1 MIKKI
6 LNNSGINFFG
16 KIFGR
21 LIQFSSDILIIRY
34 FSDPSVHGI
43 YVTVWS
49 IIRLVW
55 IIIPLGLHNA
65 IVNFATTH
73 YKKDENLFYK
83 NINLILSLTLIIGIS
98 FFCMFWFSIE
108 WISNKLY
115 DEAIRIPLMI
125 TAFSFPLIALIRNLN
140 SLTTIKKTLLHKTIS
155 EEIIWYLTFM
165 IGLIYVIIFDKSSHF
180 IYFFILLS
188 FIMSL
193 VYSIISTANIF
204 TELRYKFSFDSS
216 KYKMYLKYSLPTL
229 FAGIF
234 NFTTLHINR
243 LMVGS
248 LIGLSYSSFYHRAA
262 ILTLFFPLV
271 IQSFVGI
278 LNPII
283 RENYVEGNI
292 DKVQK
297 IYNDITKVIILINL
311 PISLALIFCG
321 HQLLE
326 IFFGVEHLEDIVL
339 SLKILSL
346 NFLFISFAGPV
357 VSVFI
362 MCDMQQKWMKINFYS
377 FLIGITSSYILIS
390 NYGIIGAAI
399 STFISANFLY
409 FYSVYTIKFKLSL
422 YPIDKY
428 EFINILI
435 SLLIPI
441 SIYLSIDTNN
451 IYYNMTF
458 VLLNTLIFYLGFKLF
473 NFEKIF
479 NVFLNN
485 RN

>member
-1 MIKKI
+1 
-6 LNNSGINFFG
+6 
-16 KIFGR
+16 
-21 LIQFSSDILIIRY
+21 
-34 FSDPSVHGI
+34 
-43 YVTVWS
+43 
-49 IIRLVW
+49 
-55 IIIPLGLHNA
+55 
-65 IVNFATTH
+65 
-73 YKKDENLFYK
+73 
-83 NINLILSLTLIIGIS
+83 
-98 FFCMFWFSIE
+98 
-108 WISNKLY
+108 
-115 DEAIRIPLMI
+115 
-125 TAFSFPLIALIRNLN
+125 
-140 SLTTIKKTLLHKTIS
+140 
-155 EEIIWYLTFM
+155 
-165 IGLIYVIIFDKSSHF
+165 
-180 IYFFILLS
+180 
-188 FIMSL
+188 
-193 VYSIISTANIF
+193 
-204 TELRYKFSFDSS
+204 
-216 KYKMYLKYSLPTL
+216 MYLKYSLPTL

-292 DKVQK
+292 DKVHK
-297 IYNDITKVIILINL
+297 IYKDITKVIILINL
-311 PISLALIFCG
+311 PIALALIFCG

-377 FLIGITSSYILIS
+377 LLIGITTSYILIS

-409 FYSVYTIKFKLSL
+409 FYAVLFIKKKLGILPITKNDLFK
-422 YPIDKY
+422 
-428 EFINILI
+428 
-435 SLLIPI
+435 I
-441 SIYLSIDTNN
+441 SISSLFIILVYICIPFSNL
-451 IYYNMTF
+451 F
-458 VLLNTLIFYLGFKLF
+458 ACLFLILF
-473 NFEKIF
+473 NFLLFLYILNKLKF
-479 NVFLNN
+479 RVDNFKVFFK
-485 RN
+485 